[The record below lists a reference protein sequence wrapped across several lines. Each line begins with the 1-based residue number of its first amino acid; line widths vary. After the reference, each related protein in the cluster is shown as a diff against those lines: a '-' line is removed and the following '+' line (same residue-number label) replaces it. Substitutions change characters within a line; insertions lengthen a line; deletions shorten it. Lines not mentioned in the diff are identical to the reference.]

1 MGVEKIVLKDFDPKG
16 KERVRGSCGQE
27 LRSRIGSSMAQMVKN
42 LPASWETQVSSLGQE
57 DPLEKGMATD
67 STCLENSMDREVWWA
82 PVHGFAEL
90 DMFERLSLHLRFVKM
105 RERLKLGYMI
115 KEREPVGRERLMVRR
130 TEGDYVKEE
139 GPWEL

>member
-27 LRSRIGSSMAQMVKN
+27 LRSRIGSPMAQMVKN

-57 DPLEKGMATD
+57 DPLEKGMATH

-82 PVHGFAEL
+82 PVHGIAEL
-90 DMFERLSLHLRFVKM
+90 NMFERLSLHLRFVKM

-115 KEREPVGRERLMVRR
+115 KATEPVGRERLMVRR
-130 TEGDYVKEE
+130 TKGDYLKEE